1 MMTKEN
7 IKNEKY
13 NTLNEFEKDYATAP
27 FRDKKTDAD
36 FLSGKNILVIGKNGN
51 GLANAVTNM
60 LIAGNCVKKLDIS
73 VDFVDVDMFV
83 NGDCLEK
90 CEKEYEYII
99 ITGYANF
106 KPNDFDIEN
115 SETIIKNICISASKI
130 KGLKRILYFSD
141 YRIYGKAEDNMR
153 LAEYERINNKENLS
167 PEGKMMIR
175 LEELIKEKCRVN
187 NIQYVILRLAAAF
200 GPYVDLEKNIIYRLA
215 ELVAEGKSTEISADM
230 TQMSFIYINDIM
242 TATLFALGKASG
254 NKVYNAASTEQPV
267 NVEELICMIRKEFP
281 KNCRITFKYESDK
294 NNNFP
299 VPMSSSKLSLLGWK
313 QSVSLRDGIIILIKS
328 MINSNEIFIFDNSY
342 QGKLTTVHN
351 ILLEYLLYIDKIC
364 KKHNIKYF
372 LAGGTLLGAVRHHGF
387 IPWDDDA
394 DVMMLREDYDRFL
407 EVIKDE
413 LPKNVFL
420 QLPGTDPLNHQP
432 FIKLRLDDTVFATK
446 FTSKFPEMH
455 NGIFIDIL
463 AHDKTSDS
471 RIGQK
476 KHIFMTLLTRS
487 MVFNKWGD
495 TPITLGGRHPI
506 LCRAATFLKN
516 HLPMKFL
523 EKRMFNTLEKYKN
536 KDTDFLYDGMGRNLR
551 RGVFPKKW
559 LDEAVLMDFEGYK
572 LPVPKDYDEYLTW
585 LYGNYMEMVPVSE
598 RRTSH
603 SIVWMDLG
611 EYADYRVG
619 ENLFDK

>member
-1 MMTKEN
+1 MTKEN

-230 TQMSFIYINDIM
+230 SQMSFIYINDIM

>member
-1 MMTKEN
+1 MTKEN
-7 IKNEKY
+7 IKNEKFH
-13 NTLNEFEKDYATAP
+13 TLNEFEKDYATAP
-27 FRDKKTDAD
+27 YRDKKTDVD

-60 LIAGNCVKKLDIS
+60 LIAGNFVKKLDIS
-73 VDFVDVDMFV
+73 VDFIDIDMFI
-83 NGDCLEK
+83 NDNCLEK
-90 CEKEYEYII
+90 CEKEYNYLIV
-99 ITGYANF
+99 TGYANF
-106 KPNDFDIEN
+106 KSNDFDIEN

-141 YRIYGKAEDNMR
+141 YRIYGKSEDNMR
-153 LAEYERINNKENLS
+153 LAEYERINNKENVSL
-167 PEGKMMIR
+167 EGKMMLR
-175 LEELIKEKCRVN
+175 LEQLIKEKCKDN
-187 NIQYVILRLAAAF
+187 DIQYVILRLAAAF
-200 GPYVDLEKNIIYRLA
+200 GPYVDFEKNIIYRLA

-230 TQMSFIYINDIM
+230 SQMSFIYINDIM
-242 TATLFALGKASG
+242 TATLFALGKASV
-254 NKVYNAASTEQPV
+254 NTVYNASSAEQPV

-413 LPKNVFL
+413 LPENVFL
-420 QLPGTDPLNHQP
+420 QIPGTDPLNHQP

-487 MVFNKWGD
+487 MVFNKWGN
-495 TPITLGGRHPI
+495 TSITLGGRHPV

-516 HLPMKFL
+516 HLPMRFL

-572 LPVPKDYDEYLTW
+572 FPVPKDYDEYLTW

-619 ENLFDK
+619 ENLFEK

>member
-1 MMTKEN
+1 MTKEN

-27 FRDKKTDAD
+27 YRDKKNDAD

-230 TQMSFIYINDIM
+230 SQMSFIYINDIM

-413 LPKNVFL
+413 LPENVFL

-495 TPITLGGRHPI
+495 TPITLGGRHPF
-506 LCRAATFLKN
+506 LCRTATFLKN